1 LKDKIVRFP
10 VTSMKRKRNSMGDG
24 YVPCMVSERW
34 LQFPDMS
41 AGDFKE
47 GEFIDVSV
55 MTLDS
60 NEKPRKICSLVIT
73 REDIAKAVNAIK
85 KPENG

>member
-1 LKDKIVRFP
+1 MQRQ
-10 VTSMKRKRNSMGDG
+10 RNSMGDG
-24 YVPCMVSERW
+24 YVPCMVSGRW
-34 LQFPDMS
+34 LQFPKMS
-41 AGDFKE
+41 DGKCQS

-73 REDIAKAVNAIK
+73 REDIKRALKAVK
-85 KPENG
+85 TPESEK